1 MVRILLFETL
11 IKLFIVSMVVEYL
24 NNEIIYVFE

>member
-11 IKLFIVSMVVEYL
+11 IKLFIVSLVVEYL
-24 NNEIIYVFE
+24 NNEIRYVFE